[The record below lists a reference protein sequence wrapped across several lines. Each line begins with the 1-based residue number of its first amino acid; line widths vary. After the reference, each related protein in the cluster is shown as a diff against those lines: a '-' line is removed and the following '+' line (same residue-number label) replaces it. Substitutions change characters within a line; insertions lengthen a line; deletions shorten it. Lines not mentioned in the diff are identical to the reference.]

1 MDFEQN
7 FFVFLTRIFRRGCQ
21 NRTLCASEIF
31 FTKHTVLKKYISLKS
46 LSVFRRQFSRFEA
59 KHFWQVYQFCIQFV
73 WRNLSRESFAGNK
86 LFFIVFF
93 SDFHAFLFSVKL
105 RRFLLAVLSELN
117 STFPQDCL
125 HVKPFLWKKI
135 LNCISLCRRKFFG
148 FMAKRFLHAWSE
160 LLSLCPVDHSMK
172 KSFLKN
178 LVYLHEEVH
187 WNFLEIRRKNFER
200 VVRTV
205 FYMPRENFYEK
216 ISYEKKQLFS
226 GH

>member
-1 MDFEQN
+1 MDFERN
-7 FFVFLTRIFRRGCQ
+7 FFVFLTRIFRWGCQ

-73 WRNLSRESFAGNK
+73 WRKLSRESFAGNK

-93 SDFHAFLFSVKL
+93 FRFSRFSFFCEITQIFIGSVVRTELYFSTGLSSCEAFSL
-105 RRFLLAVLSELN
+105 
-117 STFPQDCL
+117 
-125 HVKPFLWKKI
+125 KKNF
-135 LNCISLCRRKFFG
+135 LNCISLCWRKYFG
-148 FMAKRFLHAWSE
+148 VMAKRFLHAWSE

-178 LVYLHEEVH
+178 LVYLHE
-187 WNFLEIRRKNFER
+187 
-200 VVRTV
+200 
-205 FYMPRENFYEK
+205 
-216 ISYEKKQLFS
+216 
-226 GH
+226 